1 MYDAPDRSSLDDEVR
16 RLRTQLTESE
26 ERVTKFRKACTHW
39 KIQHTRLLETVQQ
52 QQPMDEGGAPTR
64 PRSPIASVGTANGDG
79 ARTPPKK
86 NALSLNDVV
95 RAEKAVLEA
104 ASEALALWQPRARV
118 LAKGAAAGAA
128 STSSGQP
135 ASVIVFAA
143 GFCED
148 FSPREVSSSL
158 LPRPACFE
166 TRCFRGASRTL
177 TGTTTP
183 MGPGTPV
190 GPAHPTQHAA
200 LHLPPRTLG
209 SFPDLPRHISPP
221 VSRHHLH
228 QPVTPH
234 RSGRLG

>member
-1 MYDAPDRSSLDDEVR
+1 METEHGPLQG
-16 RLRTQLTESE
+16 RTPS
-26 ERVTKFRKACTHW
+26 
-39 KIQHTRLLETVQQ
+39 
-52 QQPMDEGGAPTR
+52 
-64 PRSPIASVGTANGDG
+64 
-79 ARTPPKK
+79 ARTTSCERRRRCSRPP
-86 NALSLNDVV
+86 V
-95 RAEKAVLEA
+95 RH
-104 ASEALALWQPRARV
+104 WQPRARV
-118 LAKGAAAGAA
+118 LAKGAAAGAT

-166 TRCFRGASRTL
+166 TRCFRGASHTL

-234 RSGRLG
+234 QSGRLG